1 MLTFVK
7 NFALQFPIGPK
18 NVQFSVLTFSSGVSP
33 EFYFNTYHS
42 RHDVIRA
49 IQRVNY
55 LGTGTNTSVAL
66 NYARLEMFLPFR
78 GARANASKI
87 AIVIT
92 DGHSID
98 QTSTSKEA
106 AELQKIAEVFAIGVG
121 PDVDQNELKAIASG
135 SGGSHI
141 VQVNSF
147 DLLKTIQKQLTD
159 SACSGT
165 GVSATTVSGGAALR
179 ISTTAATTKTTR
191 RHHHHT
197 HTTRAH
203 HGGHG

>member
-1 MLTFVK
+1 
-7 NFALQFPIGPK
+7 
-18 NVQFSVLTFSSGVSP
+18 
-33 EFYFNTYHS
+33 
-42 RHDVIRA
+42 
-49 IQRVNY
+49 
-55 LGTGTNTSVAL
+55 
-66 NYARLEMFLPFR
+66 MFLPIR
-78 GARANASKI
+78 GARPNASKI

-92 DGHSID
+92 DGHSVD

-121 PDVDQNELKAIASG
+121 PDVDQSELKAIASG
-135 SGGSHI
+135 SGTSHI

-165 GVSATTVSGGAALR
+165 KVSATTMAGGTMG
-179 ISTTAATTKTTR
+179 ISTTPVAKTTTE

-197 HTTRAH
+197 TRNHH
-203 HGGHG
+203 HG